1 VIDNIG
7 YPFKVWITSV
17 LVGPLLFI
25 ALILMFD
32 ADNNTIFN
40 GIYPLLYILSVAVG
54 GLISFPCFLI
64 LWLCYHLLIKYNLRL
79 KTMRVCLLIISL
91 VCCITV
97 LILFSS
103 IDPGSVWKAGNIR
116 LIAAYT
122 LPLAFGVTI
131 YKLDEQKAWISE

>member
-1 VIDNIG
+1 MSDNIS

-17 LVGPLLFI
+17 LVGPLLMI

-54 GLISFPCFLI
+54 GLISSPCFLI
-64 LWLCYHLLIKYNLRL
+64 LWLCNHLLLKYNLKPR
-79 KTMRVCLLIISL
+79 TMKVYLLIISL

-97 LILFSS
+97 LMLFSS
-103 IDPGSVWKAGNIR
+103 IDPGSIWKAGNIR
-116 LIAAYT
+116 IIAAYA
-122 LPLAFGVTI
+122 LPLAFGVTV
-131 YKLDEQKAWISE
+131 YKLD